1 MPLVLPNVRAWKLP
15 IFVLYNLSSCLTST
29 YRMQASKQCHID
41 IFSLSLFFFFFSE
54 MPHFHRICFSAM
66 AFSVYCFLVL
76 FLSMWQLWH
85 FSAANWS
92 FFGKVQSLCDE
103 LVTTLNWCTTAE
115 TVDKIWYDVIY
126 YQVWLL
132 QSVWT
137 MWMILSKGFMIV
149 WIRAPNI

>member
-1 MPLVLPNVRAWKLP
+1 
-15 IFVLYNLSSCLTST
+15 
-29 YRMQASKQCHID
+29 
-41 IFSLSLFFFFFSE
+41 

-126 YQVWLL
+126 YQGWLL

-137 MWMILSKGFMIV
+137 MWIILSKGFMIMFEYV
-149 WIRAPNI
+149 HQIFSTLETIKFCQWGCLLVSLRLWRHYSFLFIRIHHSSWWLLPGHCF